1 MKGCVGVAI
10 FLTNEE
16 IGNRIKQKR
25 LNRGWTQTELG
36 ERLGVGAAAVNKWEL
51 GVVKNIKRELL
62 QQLVLQLGIHPA
74 TLIGIDPEPTEFVV
88 GHMEYSKE
96 EIAEIAK
103 FAEYVKYKRNKP

>member
-1 MKGCVGVAI
+1 MAI

-25 LNRGWTQTELG
+25 LSRGWTQTELG

-74 TLIGIDPEPTEFVV
+74 TLIGIDPEPQEFVIS
-88 GHMEYSKE
+88 HHDYSVEEMKE
-96 EIAEIAK
+96 IEQFLK
-103 FAEYVKYKRNKP
+103 FIKSKRN

>member
-1 MKGCVGVAI
+1 MAI

-74 TLIGIDPEPTEFVV
+74 TLIGIDPEPQEFVISHHDYTV
-88 GHMEYSKE
+88 EEMKE
-96 EIAEIAK
+96 IEQFLK
-103 FAEYVKYKRNKP
+103 FIKSKRN